1 MFKTIV
7 VCDHCGT
14 EKVTVTDTSYGRE
27 LGFYG
32 SYYGDGDTAYKDG
45 WRIRKYWKE
54 GENRT
59 KKLVHRVYEGT
70 RSEWVPSSGW
80 KGSGHYEQ
88 RPYHEEYDI
97 DIQDAGNILHLCPD
111 CVKLADAPEPKRV
124 RNLSQKQLLAELVA
138 ISPLT
143 TKNAGLY
150 DPLQCRYCGTTQ
162 GHLSSGYENAAITI
176 DLEKTKHAETCIWK
190 LAKDKVSNA

>member
-1 MFKTIV
+1 MFKTV
-7 VCDHCGT
+7 LVCDHCGT
-14 EKVTVTDTSYGRE
+14 EKVTNPDTAYGYP

-32 SYYGDGDTAYKDG
+32 SYYRDSETAYKDG
-45 WRIRKYWKE
+45 WRMRKYWKE
-54 GENRT
+54 GEHRT
-59 KKLVHRVYEGT
+59 IEKNVR
-70 RSEWVPSSGW
+70 R
-80 KGSGHYEQ
+80 
-88 RPYHEEYDI
+88 EYD
-97 DIQDAGNILHLCPD
+97 DRNYRTGEVRRVVYHTDVQDPGNILHLCPD
-111 CVKLADAPEPKRV
+111 CVKLADAPEPKKV

-162 GHLSSGYENAAITI
+162 GHLSNGYGNAAITI